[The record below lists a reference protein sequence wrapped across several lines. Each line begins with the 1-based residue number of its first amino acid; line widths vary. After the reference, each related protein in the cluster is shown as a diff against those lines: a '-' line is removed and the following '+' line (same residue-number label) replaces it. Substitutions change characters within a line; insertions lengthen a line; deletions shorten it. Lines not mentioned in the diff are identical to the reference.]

1 VAVNFNE
8 ILEAT
13 RAGPKDSIG
22 TGESLSDSFLD
33 ALL

>member
-13 RAGPKDSIG
+13 RAGAKDSIG
-22 TGESLSDSFLD
+22 TGESLPNSFLD
-33 ALL
+33 VLL